1 MQVKS
6 SIAISL
12 LKVNS
17 TISISL
23 FIGSDKSSGNP
34 IFKATNT
41 ESPSYDAYEKDIA
54 MVTFFFETTTVFE
67 YAREQRLTLI
77 QYISQIGGLMGL
89 FTGCSF
95 ISAVEIL
102 YWFTVKYFRNL

>member
-1 MQVKS
+1 M
-6 SIAISL
+6 
-12 LKVNS
+12 NS
-17 TISISL
+17 TISFSL
-23 FIGSDKSSGNP
+23 FIDSKKSSGNP

-102 YWFTVKYFRNL
+102 YWFTVKYFRNLWSILMNNLTIK